1 MFLRNAVSG
10 EDAQNVLIDGALD
23 GLPNAHA
30 LQHLASGSK
39 KNIARNLRRRLMKPN
54 RNMWPKPYI
63 ASIRVWD
70 RKKGREMRK
79 PLPILL
85 PHELVQ
91 SLLKR
96 NSIEALTQ
104 QTDMDNTTIAHLE
117 KAKSELGM
125 ATTAPILGLGLWMDG
140 VPCNW
145 DRTDSLEVF
154 SLNFPGISP
163 LSH

>member
-1 MFLRNAVSG
+1 MFLRSAVSG

-63 ASIRVWD
+63 ASVRVWD

-85 PHELVQ
+85 PHEIVQ
-91 SLLKR
+91 SMLKR
-96 NSIEALTQ
+96 NSIEALTR
-104 QTDMDNTTIAHLE
+104 QTDMDCTTIAHLE
-117 KAKSELGM
+117 RAK
-125 ATTAPILGLGLWMDG
+125 
-140 VPCNW
+140 VP
-145 DRTDSLEVF
+145 
-154 SLNFPGISP
+154 P
-163 LSH
+163 